1 MNKDQA
7 PYGFFIAEINTFIA
21 VSSKEEFDTLMQ
33 MMRQG
38 KKQPEV
44 ACVQEKETDM
54 FTDFDH
60 IIEEV
65 RLSKYPPSS
74 EELLEIDF

>member
-38 KKQPEV
+38 KK
-44 ACVQEKETDM
+44 
-54 FTDFDH
+54 
-60 IIEEV
+60 
-65 RLSKYPPSS
+65 
-74 EELLEIDF
+74 

>member
-7 PYGFFIAEINTFIA
+7 PYGFFIVEINTFIA

-38 KKQPEV
+38 KK
-44 ACVQEKETDM
+44 
-54 FTDFDH
+54 
-60 IIEEV
+60 
-65 RLSKYPPSS
+65 
-74 EELLEIDF
+74 